1 MLREDLLNKAA
12 EITKGARQEHYGTP
26 EDNFKRIAEYWQTY
40 LRQTQL
46 DGEEIYIKPHDVAIM
61 MILMKTAR
69 LASDCFHDDSWLDIA
84 GYAACGSEC
93 AEKYADDRY
102 DRQGV

>member
-46 DGEEIYIKPHDVAIM
+46 EDGPITIHSWDVATM
-61 MILMKTAR
+61 MILMKVAR
-69 LASDCFHDDSWLDIA
+69 LAADYLHDDSWLDIA

-93 AEKYADDRY
+93 AENDATTWA

>member
-1 MLREDLLNKAA
+1 MLREDLLNKAT

-40 LRQTQL
+40 LRQTQI
-46 DGEEIYIKPHDVAIM
+46 DGGSIMINPHDVAIM

-69 LASDCFHDDSWLDIA
+69 LAADYLHDDSWLDIA

-93 AEKYADDRY
+93 ADKEADAWA

>member
-1 MLREDLLNKAA
+1 MFRKELLEKAI
-12 EITKGARQEHYGTP
+12 EITEGARQQHYGTP
-26 EDNFKRIAEYWQTY
+26 EDNFSRIAEYWQTY

-46 DGEEIYIKPHDVAIM
+46 VDGHIIICPHDVAIM

-69 LASDCFHDDSWLDIA
+69 LAADYLHDDSWLDIA

-93 AEKYADDRY
+93 AEKYADDKC

>member
-1 MLREDLLNKAA
+1 MLREELLNKAA

-40 LRQTQL
+40 LRQTQP
-46 DGEEIYIKPHDVAIM
+46 DGEEIYIEPHDVAIM

-69 LASDCFHDDSWLDIA
+69 LAADYLHDDSWLDIA

-93 AEKYADDRY
+93 ATGGENKWLI
-102 DRQGV
+102 